1 MTQIP
6 LTTHTRT
13 PPLPTA
19 SSLTYTQAIV
29 TVSVICGILLLLN
42 LILCPLAVVLALV
55 KRKRVQRAK
64 EVAQA
69 RKEILAKQESWFQE
83 NEDEQLV
90 LASGNEEEDPSFKQ
104 ELTEKA

>member
-1 MTQIP
+1 M
-6 LTTHTRT
+6 
-13 PPLPTA
+13 
-19 SSLTYTQAIV
+19 
-29 TVSVICGILLLLN
+29 
-42 LILCPLAVVLALV
+42 
-55 KRKRVQRAK
+55 QRAK